1 MIQIIETVLNLVRK
15 FPKIE
20 SLSIIIIRCNIT
32 LSNTFLVITTKQK
45 QSYFYLGARC
55 N

>member
-1 MIQIIETVLNLVRK
+1 MIQIIETVLNLIVRR

-32 LSNTFLVITTKQK
+32 LSNALLVIMQK
-45 QSYFYLGARC
+45 HNHIFI
-55 N
+55 

>member
-1 MIQIIETVLNLVRK
+1 MIQIIETILNLIRN

-32 LSNTFLVITTKQK
+32 LSNTFLVITQK
-45 QSYFYLGARC
+45 QSYFYLRARC